1 MQSLYKSFYRRNRI
15 FVSTQNETMARILL
29 VEDDVT
35 FAKTLDGF
43 LKRHGHQT
51 TVISNVKTSSEA
63 LKNQRFDLLLLD
75 YRLPDGTGLDVFTSA
90 REAEQTCPAIFMT
103 SFNDVPTAVRAM
115 KMGAF
120 NYITKPVNP
129 DEFLLLVNEAL
140 QGKKQPSPMA
150 EPTPKQVKPMQG
162 YVVGKSPAAKKL
174 EEHISLIAPTEMSVI
189 IQGESGTGKEYV
201 ARSVHAKSDRSAHRF
216 IAVDCGTLTSNLASS
231 ELFGHTKGAF
241 TGALSDKKGV
251 FEAANG
257 GTIFL
262 DEIGNLNY
270 QVQVKLLRAL
280 QERTIQRVGD
290 NRDIAVDVRI
300 LCATNEDL
308 QARVE
313 DGKFREDL
321 YHRLNEFKI
330 LVPPIRMREQDLE
343 VFAQFFME
351 ESNAH
356 LSRNVQRFSP
366 EILRIFKRYDWPGNL
381 RELRNV
387 VRRSVLLTQ
396 GEVIEKETLPEDMVT
411 ALRQQKSGEVKS
423 GTDLKSIQ
431 EETEKELI
439 AKTLSE
445 VKYNKSKAAKL
456 LNIDRKTLYNKM
468 AMYGIE

>member
-1 MQSLYKSFYRRNRI
+1 
-15 FVSTQNETMARILL
+15 MARILL

-35 FAKTLDGF
+35 FAKTLEGF
-43 LKRHGHQT
+43 LTRHGHQAIVT
-51 TVISNVKTSSEA
+51 SNVKTSSEQ
-63 LKNQRFDLLLLD
+63 LEKQKFDLLLLD
-75 YRLPDGTGLDVFTSA
+75 YRLPDGTGLDVFKSA
-90 REAEQTCPAIFMT
+90 RESDQMCPAIFMT
-103 SFNDVPTAVRAM
+103 SFNDVSTAVRAM

-129 DEFLLLVNEAL
+129 DEFLLQVNEAL
-140 QGKKQPSPMA
+140 EKRKPAPVVEPAPREVKQDN
-150 EPTPKQVKPMQG
+150 K
-162 YVVGKSPAAKKL
+162 YVVGESSAAKKL
-174 EEHISLIAPTEMSVI
+174 EEHIHLVAPTEMSVI

-201 ARSVHAKSDRSAHRF
+201 ARSIHAKSKRADKRF

-231 ELFGHTKGAF
+231 ELFGHVKGAF

-262 DEIGNLNY
+262 DEIGNLSY
-270 QVQVKLLRAL
+270 QVQVKLLRAI

-290 NRDIAVDVRI
+290 NKDIEVEVRI

-313 DGKFREDL
+313 EGKFREDL

-330 LVPPIRMREQDLE
+330 LVPPIRLREEDLE
-343 VFAQFFME
+343 AFAQHFME
-351 ESNAH
+351 ESNAY
-356 LSRNVQRFSP
+356 LNRNVKRFSP
-366 EILRIFKRYDWPGNL
+366 EILQIFKRYDWPGNL

-396 GEVIEKETLPEDMVT
+396 GEVIGKETLPEDMVT
-411 ALRQQKSGEVKS
+411 SLRQQKEGKVKS

-431 EETEKELI
+431 EKTEKELI
-439 AKTLSE
+439 AKTLDE

>member
-1 MQSLYKSFYRRNRI
+1 
-15 FVSTQNETMARILL
+15 MAKILL

-35 FAKTLDGF
+35 FAKTLEGF
-43 LKRHGHQT
+43 LVRHGHKA
-51 TVISNVKTSSEA
+51 TVSSGVKNAQEQLQKETFE
-63 LKNQRFDLLLLD
+63 LLLLD
-75 YRLPDGTGLDVFTSA
+75 YRLPDGTGLDVFTKA
-90 REAEQTCPAIFMT
+90 RELEQMCPAIFMT
-103 SFNDVPTAVRAM
+103 AFNDVSTAVRAM

-129 DEFLLLVNEAL
+129 EEFLLQVNEAL
-140 QGKKQPSPMA
+140 KGKSKP
-150 EPTPKQVKPMQG
+150 VKESAPAPEQKK
-162 YVVGKSPAAKKL
+162 YVVGESKVAKKL
-174 EEHISLIAPTEMSVI
+174 EQHIQLVAPTEMSVI

-201 ARSVHAKSDRSAHRF
+201 ARSIHEKSKRADRPF

-231 ELFGHTKGAF
+231 ELFGHVKGSF
-241 TGALSDKKGV
+241 TGAISDKKGV
-251 FEAANG
+251 FESAHG

-270 QVQVKLLRAL
+270 QVQMKLLRAI
-280 QERTIQRVGD
+280 QERIIQRVGD
-290 NRDIAVDVRI
+290 SRDIPVEVRI

-330 LVPPIRMREQDLE
+330 MVPPIRLREEDLE
-343 VFAQFFME
+343 AFAYYFME
-351 ESNAH
+351 ESNRY
-356 LSRNVQRFSP
+356 LSRNVNEFSP
-366 EILRIFKRYDWPGNL
+366 EILDIFKRYDWPGNL

-387 VRRSVLLTQ
+387 IRRSVLLTQ
-396 GEVIEKETLPEDMVT
+396 GAVIEKETLPDDMVT
-411 ALRQQKSGEVKS
+411 ALRNQNIPASRP

-431 EETEKELI
+431 ERTEKELI
-439 AKTLSE
+439 TRTLDE